1 MSNEA
6 YSTSMS
12 QPPRLSLSRSITS
25 MNSEVPEVV
34 PEEDSESMP
43 ELVDDLPPP
52 MTLPLSRSFSNYND
66 PDTKAVENWFYQ
78 GGVQPTDQAIQ
89 GGFPILYNQVY
100 SEDIRGQP
108 QWTDTFHFTEE
119 QQARWE
125 VMETIAGMKPIMK
138 SYQQVHYEYRG
149 RMAAYK
155 EKFNK

>member
-1 MSNEA
+1 MSQDSMPELIDDSVSMPA
-6 YSTSMS
+6 SMSASTSE
-12 QPPRLSLSRSITS
+12 
-25 MNSEVPEVV
+25 SE
-34 PEEDSESMP
+34 SESMP

-100 SEDIRGQP
+100 SEDIRGKP